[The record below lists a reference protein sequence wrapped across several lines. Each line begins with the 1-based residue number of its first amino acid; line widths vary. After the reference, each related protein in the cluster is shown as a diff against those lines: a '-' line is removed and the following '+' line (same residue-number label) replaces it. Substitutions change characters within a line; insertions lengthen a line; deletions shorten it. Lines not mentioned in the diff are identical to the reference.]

1 MKKFFVKNV
10 AFELVYL
17 AKDRDVVNALEDIF
31 YYLAN
36 NNERQYNEWREYHR
50 EVIAREFPLFAKFL

>member
-10 AFELVYL
+10 ALELVYL

-50 EVIAREFPLFAKFL
+50 KVIAREFPLFARFL

>member
-1 MKKFFVKNV
+1 MNKRIYIS
-10 AFELVYL
+10 ADYSEERG
-17 AKDRDVVNALEDIF
+17 DRDVVNALEDIF